1 MRSRILAAVL
11 GLPLVAA
18 FALTAVPAAVA
29 TSDASVLVN
38 VGSPATPFSQ
48 NKQNEPAV
56 AIDPAHP
63 NVVVAGAND
72 NIDEEGCNAGDD
84 TTCPFTPGVSGSG
97 VYFSFNGGASWT
109 QPTYTGYSARGCL
122 GVVGNADAPCTP
134 NPSGPIGTLP
144 KYFENGLVADGD
156 PAVAFGPK
164 PASDGTFS
172 WENGSRL
179 YYANLTS
186 AHPTAT
192 SSPLKGFEGIAVSRT
207 DNVAVAATGGVAG
220 KAAWMDP
227 VIVSKQASATFS
239 DKEQI
244 WVDNASTSP
253 FFGNAYV
260 CFARFQGAGA
270 APMVVATS
278 SDGGDTWAS
287 KQVSPAHNV
296 APKHFGQSG
305 CTIRTDSDGNAY
317 VFYEEFQAVAG
328 PVGLPV
334 GTHFMVTSTNGGVS
348 WSRPRAIGRVTDPCF
363 SIQFDGTS
371 GRCVSDGVAGAR
383 NDLAGEPSV
392 SIANGAPTGAGATN
406 EMVLTWVDGRDGV
419 NHEHVFVRW
428 STDGGSTWLPAGG
441 PVAVE
446 TAGDR
451 GYYSAPALSPDGKD
465 LYLVYN
471 AFTTPFRSN
480 TTDSRGLVGV
490 VLHGDVAA
498 DGTVGTLTEVNRGA
512 VGDPRASSQNNQF
525 LEFLGDYVYAAAT
538 NDYAVAVWNDT
549 RNGADC
555 PAVDTWRAQAQST
568 RSIAGRPAPQQ
579 ACVPVGGKV
588 FGNSDIF
595 GWSGLDP
602 TTP

>member
-1 MRSRILAAVL
+1 MRTRILAAVL

-18 FALTAVPAAVA
+18 FTLTAVPAGAV
-29 TSDASVLVN
+29 TPDTSVLVN
-38 VGSPATPFSQ
+38 VGSPTTPFSQ

-72 NIDEEGCNAGDD
+72 NIDEEACNAGDD

-97 VYFSFNGGASWT
+97 VYFSFDSGHTWT
-109 QPTYTGYSARGCL
+109 QPEYTGFSARGCL
-122 GVVGNADAPCTP
+122 GVVGNADPACTP
-134 NPSGPIGTLP
+134 NPSGPIGTVP

-156 PAVAFGPK
+156 PAVAFGPR
-164 PASDGTFS
+164 PASNGTFS
-172 WENGSRL
+172 WSNGSRL

-186 AHPTAT
+186 AHPTQPT
-192 SSPLKGFEGIAVSRT
+192 QLKGFEGIAVSRT
-207 DNVAVAATGGVAG
+207 DDVATAAGGGAAG

-244 WVDNASTSP
+244 WIDNASSSK
-253 FFGNAYV
+253 FFGTAYV
-260 CFARFQGAGA
+260 CFARFQGSGA

-278 SDGGDTWAS
+278 RDGGDTWAS

-296 APKHFGQSG
+296 APRHFGQSG
-305 CTIRTDSDGNAY
+305 CSIRTDSEGNAY
-317 VFYEEFQAVAG
+317 VFYEEFQTVAG
-328 PVGLPV
+328 PAGLPV
-334 GTHFMVTSTNGGVS
+334 GTHFMVTSTNGGTS
-348 WSRPRAIGRVTDPCF
+348 WSRPTAIGRVTDPCI
-363 SIQFDGTS
+363 SRQFDGTIL
-371 GRCVSDGVAGAR
+371 RCVHDGLAGAR
-383 NDLAGEPSV
+383 NDLAAAPSV
-392 SIANGAPTGAGATN
+392 SIANGTPTGAGATD
-406 EMVLTWVDGRDGV
+406 EIVLTWVDGRDGV
-419 NHEHVFVRW
+419 NHEHMFVRFSTNRGATW
-428 STDGGSTWLPAGG
+428 SAPT
-441 PVAVE
+441 AVE
-446 TAGDR
+446 TSGDR

-471 AFTTPFRSN
+471 AFTTPFRNDTSEK
-480 TTDSRGLVGV
+480 RGLVGV
-490 VLHGDVAA
+490 VLHADVATS
-498 DGTVGTLTEVNRGA
+498 GTVGTLTEVNRGA

-555 PAVDTWRAQAQST
+555 PAVDSWRAQAQTT
-568 RSIAGRPAPQQ
+568 RSIAGRPAPEQQ
-579 ACVPVGGKV
+579 CPQPN

-602 TTP
+602 STP

>member
-18 FALTAVPAAVA
+18 FTLTAVPSAVA
-29 TSDASVLVN
+29 TSDTSVLVN

-56 AIDPAHP
+56 AIDPMHP

-72 NIDEEGCNAGDD
+72 NIDEEACNAGDD

-164 PASDGTFS
+164 PASNGTFS
-172 WENGSRL
+172 WSNGSRL

-186 AHPTAT
+186 ANPTVAST
-192 SSPLKGFEGIAVSRT
+192 LLKGAEGIAVSRT
-207 DNVAVAATGGVAG
+207 DDVATAASGGVAG

-227 VIVSKQASATFS
+227 VIVSKQSSATFA

-244 WVDNASTSP
+244 WIDNASSSP
-253 FFGNAYV
+253 FFGRAYI

-278 SDGGDTWAS
+278 MNGGTTWAS

-296 APKHFGQSG
+296 SPKHFGQSG
-305 CTIRTDSDGNAY
+305 CTIRTDSEGNAY
-317 VFYEEFQAVAG
+317 VFYEEFTALAG
-328 PVGLPV
+328 PAGLPV
-334 GTHFMVTSTNGGVS
+334 GTHFIVTSTNGGVS
-348 WSRPRAIGRVTDPCF
+348 WSRPEAIGPVTDPCF
-363 SIQFDGTS
+363 ALQFDGTS
-371 GRCVSDGVAGAR
+371 PRCVNDGVAGAR
-383 NDLAGEPSV
+383 NDLAGAPSV
-392 SIANGAPTGAGATN
+392 SIANGAPTGAGATD
-406 EMVLTWVDGRDGV
+406 ELVLTWVDGRDGV
-419 NHEHVFVRW
+419 NHEHVFVRY
-428 STDGGSTWLPAGG
+428 STDKGTTWSAPT
-441 PVAVE
+441 AVE
-446 TAGDR
+446 TTGDR

-480 TTDSRGLVGV
+480 TSDPRGLVGV
-490 VLHGDVAA
+490 VKHA
-498 DGTVGTLTEVNRGA
+498 DIGAGGTPANWMEVNRGA

-555 PAVDTWRAQAQST
+555 PAVDAWRALAQTT

-579 ACVPVGGKV
+579 DCVPVGGKF

>member
-1 MRSRILAAVL
+1 MRTRILAAVL

-18 FALTAVPAAVA
+18 FTLTAVPAGAV
-29 TSDASVLVN
+29 TPDTSVLVN
-38 VGSPATPFSQ
+38 VGSPTTPFSQ

-72 NIDEEGCNAGDD
+72 NIDEEACNAGDD

-97 VYFSFNGGASWT
+97 VYFSFDSGHTWT
-109 QPTYTGYSARGCL
+109 QPTYTGFSARGCL
-122 GVVGNADAPCTP
+122 GVVGNADPPCTP
-134 NPSGPIGTLP
+134 NPSGTIGTVP

-156 PAVAFGPK
+156 PAVAFGPR
-164 PASDGTFS
+164 PASNGTFS
-172 WENGSRL
+172 WSNGSRL

-186 AHPTAT
+186 AHPTQPT
-192 SSPLKGFEGIAVSRT
+192 QLKGFEGIAVSRT
-207 DNVAVAATGGVAG
+207 DNIATAAGGGAAG

-244 WVDNASTSP
+244 WIDNASSSP
-253 FFGNAYV
+253 FFGTAYV
-260 CFARFQGAGA
+260 CFARFQGSGA

-278 SDGGDTWAS
+278 RDGGDTWAS

-296 APKHFGQSG
+296 SPKHFGQSG
-305 CTIRTDSDGNAY
+305 CSIRTDSEGNAY
-317 VFYEEFQAVAG
+317 VFYEEFTRLAG

-334 GTHFMVTSTNGGVS
+334 GTHFMVTSTNGGAS
-348 WSRPRAIGRVTDPCF
+348 WSRPKAIGRVTDPCI
-363 SIQFDGTS
+363 SLQFDGTS
-371 GRCVSDGVAGAR
+371 LRCVHDGVAGAR
-383 NDLAGEPSV
+383 NDLAAAPSV
-392 SIANGAPTGAGATN
+392 SIANGAPTGAGATD
-406 EMVLTWVDGRDGV
+406 EIVLTWVDGRDGV
-419 NHEHVFVRW
+419 NHEHVFVRFSTNKGATW
-428 STDGGSTWLPAGG
+428 STPT
-441 PVAVE
+441 AVE
-446 TAGDR
+446 TSGDR

-465 LYLVYN
+465 LYLVYD
-471 AFTTPFRSN
+471 AFTTPFRDDTSS
-480 TTDSRGLVGV
+480 SRGLVGV
-490 VLHGDVAA
+490 VLHADVAA
-498 DGTVGTLTEVNRGA
+498 SGTVGALTEVNRGA

-549 RNGADC
+549 RDGADC
-555 PAVDTWRAQAQST
+555 PSVDSWRAQAQTT
-568 RSIAGRPAPQQ
+568 RSIVGRPAPQQ
-579 ACVPVGGKV
+579 QCPAN

-602 TTP
+602 STP

>member
-1 MRSRILAAVL
+1 MLAAVL

-18 FALTAVPAAVA
+18 FTLTAVPAGAV
-29 TSDASVLVN
+29 TPDTSVLVN
-38 VGSPATPFSQ
+38 VGSPTTPFSQ
-48 NKQNEPAV
+48 NKQNEPAI

-72 NIDEEGCNAGDD
+72 NIDEEACNAGDD

-97 VYFSFNGGASWT
+97 VYFSFDSGHTWT
-109 QPTYTGYSARGCL
+109 QPTYTGFSARGCL
-122 GVVGNADAPCTP
+122 GVVGNADPPCTP
-134 NPSGPIGTLP
+134 NPSGPIGTVP

-164 PASDGTFS
+164 PASNGTFS
-172 WENGSRL
+172 WSNGSRL

-186 AHPTAT
+186 PHPTQP
-192 SSPLKGFEGIAVSRT
+192 SQLKGFEGIAVSRT
-207 DNVAVAATGGVAG
+207 DHVATAAGGGAEG

-244 WVDNASTSP
+244 WIDNASSSP
-253 FFGNAYV
+253 FFGTAYV

-278 SDGGDTWAS
+278 RDGGDTWAS
-287 KQVSPAHNV
+287 KQVSPGHNL
-296 APKHFGQSG
+296 APRHFGQSG
-305 CTIRTDSDGNAY
+305 CTIRTDSQGNAFL
-317 VFYEEFQAVAG
+317 FYEEFQTVAG
-328 PVGLPV
+328 PAGLPV
-334 GTHFMVTSTNGGVS
+334 GTHFMVTSTNGGAS
-348 WSRPRAIGRVTDPCF
+348 WSRPRAIGRVTDPCI
-363 SIQFDGTS
+363 SLQFDGTS
-371 GRCVSDGVAGAR
+371 LRCVEDGVAGAR
-383 NDLAGEPSV
+383 NDLAAAPSV
-392 SIANGAPTGAGATN
+392 SIANEAPTGAGATD
-406 EMVLTWVDGRDGV
+406 EMVLTWVDARDGA
-419 NHEHVFVRW
+419 NHEHVFVRFSTNKGATW
-428 STDGGSTWLPAGG
+428 SAPT
-441 PVAVE
+441 AVE
-446 TAGDR
+446 VAGDR

-471 AFTTPFRSN
+471 AFTTPFRNDTSS
-480 TTDSRGLVGV
+480 SRGLVGV
-490 VLHGDVAA
+490 VLHADVAA
-498 DGTVGTLTEVNRGA
+498 NGTVGTLTEVNRGA

-555 PAVDTWRAQAQST
+555 PAVDSWRAQAQTT

-579 ACVPVGGKV
+579 QCPAT

>member
-1 MRSRILAAVL
+1 MLAAVL

-18 FALTAVPAAVA
+18 FTLTAVPAGAV
-29 TSDASVLVN
+29 TPDTSVLVN
-38 VGSPATPFSQ
+38 VGSPTTPFSQ

-63 NVVVAGAND
+63 NVVVAGVND
-72 NIDEEGCNAGDD
+72 NIDEEACNAGDD

-97 VYFSFNGGASWT
+97 VYFSFDSGHTWT
-109 QPTYTGYSARGCL
+109 QPTYTGFSARGCL
-122 GVVGNADAPCTP
+122 GVVGNADPPCTP
-134 NPSGPIGTLP
+134 NPSGPIGTVP
-144 KYFENGLVADGD
+144 NYFENGLVADGD

-164 PASDGTFS
+164 PASNGTFS
-172 WENGSRL
+172 WSNGSRL

-186 AHPTAT
+186 PHPTQP
-192 SSPLKGFEGIAVSRT
+192 SQLKGFEGIAVSRT
-207 DNVAVAATGGVAG
+207 DHVATAAGGGAEG

-244 WVDNASTSP
+244 WIDNASSSP
-253 FFGNAYV
+253 FFGTAYV

-278 SDGGDTWAS
+278 RDGGDTWAS
-287 KQVSPAHNV
+287 KQVSPGHNL
-296 APKHFGQSG
+296 APRHFGQSG
-305 CTIRTDSDGNAY
+305 CTIRTDSQGNAFL
-317 VFYEEFQAVAG
+317 FYEEFQTVAG
-328 PVGLPV
+328 PAGLPV
-334 GTHFMVTSTNGGVS
+334 GTHFMVTSTNGGAS
-348 WSRPRAIGRVTDPCF
+348 WSRPRAIGRVTDPCI
-363 SIQFDGTS
+363 SLQFDGTS
-371 GRCVSDGVAGAR
+371 LRCVEDGVAGAR
-383 NDLAGEPSV
+383 NDLAAAPSV
-392 SIANGAPTGAGATN
+392 SIANGAPSGAGATD
-406 EMVLTWVDGRDGV
+406 EMVLTWVDARDGA
-419 NHEHVFVRW
+419 NHEHVFVRFSTNKGATW
-428 STDGGSTWLPAGG
+428 SAPR
-441 PVAVE
+441 AVE
-446 TAGDR
+446 VAGDR

-471 AFTTPFRSN
+471 AFTTPFRNDTSS
-480 TTDSRGLVGV
+480 SRGLVGV
-490 VLHGDVAA
+490 VLHADVAA
-498 DGTVGTLTEVNRGA
+498 NGTVGTLTEVNRGA

-555 PAVDTWRAQAQST
+555 PAVDSWRAQAQTT

-579 ACVPVGGKV
+579 QCPAT